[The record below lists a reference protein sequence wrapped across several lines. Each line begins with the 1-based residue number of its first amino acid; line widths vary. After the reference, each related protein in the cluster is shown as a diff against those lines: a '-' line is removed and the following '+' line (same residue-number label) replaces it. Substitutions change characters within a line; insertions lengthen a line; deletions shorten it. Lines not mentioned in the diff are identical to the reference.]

1 MPLQP
6 CKRRRHIMPGDIGAA
21 AAAAPLHL
29 DAQQNAWR
37 CSHVRAATTS
47 RPGTLALQ
55 PPLRH
60 CISTLGKTL
69 LRWAKHP
76 AKRPALR

>member
-1 MPLQP
+1 
-6 CKRRRHIMPGDIGAA
+6 MPGDIGAA

-29 DAQQNAWR
+29 EAWQNARR

-47 RPGTLALQ
+47 HPGTLALQ

-60 CISTLGKTL
+60 CVSTPGKKF
-69 LRWAKHP
+69 LRWAKRP
-76 AKRPALR
+76 AKRLALR